1 MRYYHLLLFLLLSTL
16 SLCAGQKVELS
27 GVIFLKGKVFDN
39 DDWGVI
45 VKNEGNSPMYIHP
58 DVVCL
63 NIEIEHNGRK
73 GHLHLDFGSD
83 SSKPFEELSPGETK
97 EMGCLLFPDISLKLK
112 DVGWCT
118 MPLSYKKTEKG
129 NITITNVKLIVEK
142 EKR

>member
-1 MRYYHLLLFLLLSTL
+1 MRYYHLLFLLLSTL
-16 SLCAGQKVELS
+16 PLCAGQKVELS
-27 GVIFLKGKVFDN
+27 GIIFLKGSVFDN
-39 DDWGVI
+39 DEWGII

-63 NIEIEHNGRK
+63 NIEVEYDGRK
-73 GHLHLDFGSD
+73 GYLHLDFGSD

-112 DVGWCT
+112 DAGWCT

-129 NITITNVKLIVEK
+129 NITITSVKLVVEK
-142 EKR
+142 